1 MEYDAIASLI
11 GSVGFPIFM
20 CVMLFNYIKTE
31 QSATREILQEF
42 NESIVQLTAII
53 RGDENDK

>member
-31 QSATREILQEF
+31 QSATREILQEL